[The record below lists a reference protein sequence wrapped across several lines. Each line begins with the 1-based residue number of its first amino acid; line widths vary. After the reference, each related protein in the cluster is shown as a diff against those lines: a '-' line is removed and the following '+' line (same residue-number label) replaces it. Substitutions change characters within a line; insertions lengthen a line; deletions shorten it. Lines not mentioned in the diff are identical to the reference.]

1 MAAGSKGNR
10 QLRRKLTLHKTGE
23 RFRQVVELA
32 PNAIVMIGSTGL
44 IEMVNAQTER
54 VFGYSRDELLGKP
67 VEMLVPERYRP
78 NHPGLRTSFFANPV
92 SRPMGAGRDL
102 YGLRKDGSEFPVE
115 IGLNP
120 IATEDGTLVLSAIV
134 DISARKRLEER
145 FRQVVELAPNAIVM
159 IGSTG
164 LIEMVNAQTER
175 VFGYSRDELL
185 GKPVE
190 MLVPERYRPNHPGL
204 RTSFFANPVSRPM
217 GAGRD
222 LYGLRK
228 DGSEFPVEIGLNP
241 IDTEE
246 GTLVLSAIVDIS
258 ARKRLEDQV
267 HAMDSMLT
275 HMNRVATAGELSSSI
290 AHEIKQPLAAM
301 VIRANAGLRWLTRDT
316 PDLDEARA
324 AFRAIVSSGHRVAEV
339 IESVRAMYKKNSQ
352 DRVPVDLDDLIQS
365 VLGLMRVEL
374 EKKKIIVQNELTGP
388 IPSVMVHGGQLQQV
402 ILNLIRNAGEAMDAV
417 SNRERVLRVRSA
429 IHNTNEVLVS
439 IEDSGPGIDPE
450 NINRIFEPFY
460 TTKSDGMGMGLAICR
475 SIIEAHKGRLWVSAG
490 IQHGSVFRFTL
501 PTGSLE
507 TEVSATENSHRV

>member
-1 MAAGSKGNR
+1 MAAESKENR
-10 QLRRKLTLHKTGE
+10 PLRRELALHKRAE
-23 RFRQVVELA
+23 RFRQVVEWA

-54 VFGYSRDELLGKP
+54 VFGYTRDELLGKP

-145 FRQVVELAPNAIVM
+145 
-159 IGSTG
+159 
-164 LIEMVNAQTER
+164 
-175 VFGYSRDELL
+175 
-185 GKPVE
+185 
-190 MLVPERYRPNHPGL
+190 
-204 RTSFFANPVSRPM
+204 
-217 GAGRD
+217 
-222 LYGLRK
+222 
-228 DGSEFPVEIGLNP
+228 
-241 IDTEE
+241 
-246 GTLVLSAIVDIS
+246 
-258 ARKRLEDQV
+258 V
-267 HAMDSMLT
+267 HAMDRMLT

-290 AHEIKQPLAAM
+290 AHEIKQPLAAI
-301 VIRANAGLRWLTRDT
+301 VIRASAGLRWLMRDT

-352 DRVPVDLDDLIQS
+352 DRVPVDLDDLIQN

-374 EKKKIIVQNELTGP
+374 EKKKIIVQNELPGP
-388 IPSVMVHGGQLQQV
+388 IPSVMGHGGQLQQV

-417 SNRERVLRVRSA
+417 SNRERLLRVRSA

-450 NINRIFEPFY
+450 NINRIFQPFY

-475 SIIEAHKGRLWVSAG
+475 SIIEAHEGRLWVSAG

-507 TEVSATENSHRV
+507 TEVSATESSLRV

>member
-1 MAAGSKGNR
+1 
-10 QLRRKLTLHKTGE
+10 
-23 RFRQVVELA
+23 
-32 PNAIVMIGSTGL
+32 MIGSTGL

-54 VFGYSRDELLGKP
+54 VFGYTRDELLGKP

-145 FRQVVELAPNAIVM
+145 
-159 IGSTG
+159 
-164 LIEMVNAQTER
+164 
-175 VFGYSRDELL
+175 
-185 GKPVE
+185 
-190 MLVPERYRPNHPGL
+190 
-204 RTSFFANPVSRPM
+204 
-217 GAGRD
+217 
-222 LYGLRK
+222 
-228 DGSEFPVEIGLNP
+228 
-241 IDTEE
+241 
-246 GTLVLSAIVDIS
+246 
-258 ARKRLEDQV
+258 V
-267 HAMDSMLT
+267 HAMDRMLT

-301 VIRANAGLRWLTRDT
+301 VIRASAGLRWLMRDT

-352 DRVPVDLDDLIQS
+352 DRVPVDLDDLIQN

-374 EKKKIIVQNELTGP
+374 EKKKIIVQNELPGP
-388 IPSVMVHGGQLQQV
+388 IPSVMGHGGQLQQV

-450 NINRIFEPFY
+450 NINRIFQPFY

-475 SIIEAHKGRLWVSAG
+475 SIIEAHEGRLWVSAG

-507 TEVSATENSHRV
+507 TEVSATESSLRV

>member
-1 MAAGSKGNR
+1 MLSAIVDISA
-10 QLRRKLTLHKTGE
+10 RKRLEE
-23 RFRQVVELA
+23 RFRQVVESA
-32 PNAIVMIGSTGL
+32 PNAIVMIGSTGR

-67 VEMLVPERYRP
+67 VEMLVPGRYRP

-102 YGLRKDGSEFPVE
+102 YGLRKDGNEFPVE

-145 FRQVVELAPNAIVM
+145 FRQVVESAPNAIVM

-164 LIEMVNAQTER
+164 RIEMVNAQTER

-190 MLVPERYRPNHPGL
+190 MLVPGRYRPNHPGL

-339 IESVRAMYKKNSQ
+339 IESVRAMYRKSSQ

-388 IPSVMVHGGQLQQV
+388 IRDAELHRLTGIVLLAENKLDEGGASLQH
-402 ILNLIRNAGEAMDAV
+402 
-417 SNRERVLRVRSA
+417 A
-429 IHNTNEVLVS
+429 IH
-439 IEDSGPGIDPE
+439 IAQAQQA
-450 NINRIFEPFY
+450 
-460 TTKSDGMGMGLAICR
+460 KSLELRATASLA
-475 SIIEAHKGRLWVSAG
+475 RLWRDQGKVQQARELLAPVYG
-490 IQHGSVFRFTL
+490 WFTEGFDTL
-501 PTGSLE
+501 DLKEAKALLAS
-507 TEVSATENSHRV
+507 